1 MEENKKPSV
10 ANEINSDE
18 QKGSSSASSPKKSA
32 RKERPVLDFINGNFL
47 TNESAVKQI
56 PFILFLVFVAI
67 IYISNTYYAEKIMRK
82 TNSVNN
88 EIKELRSEY
97 ITSKSDLMFISK
109 QSEVARAAEK
119 MKIGIKE
126 SVVAPKKIV
135 IEKGDKITV
144 QETDSIEKLT
154 AAKD

>member
-1 MEENKKPSV
+1 MEENKKPKVSE
-10 ANEINSDE
+10 EIKSDE
-18 QKGSSSASSPKKSA
+18 SQTSSTASSPKKSA
-32 RKERPVLDFINGNFL
+32 KKERQVIDVINGNFL

-56 PFILFLVFVAI
+56 PFILFLVVVAI
-67 IYISNTYYAEKIMRK
+67 IYISNTYYAEKILRK
-82 TNSVNN
+82 TNTVNN

-109 QSEVARAAEK
+109 QSEVARAAAN

-135 IEKGDKITV
+135 IEKGASTTGEKSDSVSTITA
-144 QETDSIEKLT
+144 LN
-154 AAKD
+154 

>member
-1 MEENKKPSV
+1 MKENREPRVAEEIKK
-10 ANEINSDE
+10 DE
-18 QKGSSSASSPKKSA
+18 TKTSSMASSPKKSGK
-32 RKERPVLDFINGNFL
+32 KERQVLDVINGNFL
-47 TNESAVKQI
+47 TNDSSLKQI

-67 IYISNTYYAEKIMRK
+67 IYISNTYYAEKILRK
-82 TNSVNN
+82 TNSINN

-109 QSEVARAAEK
+109 QSEVARAAEE

-135 IEKGDKITV
+135 IEKGDAKRKQNSDSTSPLATV
-144 QETDSIEKLT
+144 K
-154 AAKD
+154 

>member
-1 MEENKKPSV
+1 MEENKEPIV
-10 ANEINSDE
+10 AEEIKKDE
-18 QKGSSSASSPKKSA
+18 NKTSSTASSSKKTSK
-32 RKERPVLDFINGNFL
+32 KERQVLDVINGNFL
-47 TNESAVKQI
+47 TNDSAVKQI

-67 IYISNTYYAEKIMRK
+67 IYISNTYYAEKIVRK
-82 TNSVNN
+82 TNTVNN

-109 QSEVARAAEK
+109 QSEVARTADF

-135 IEKGDKITV
+135 IEKASASNTE
-144 QETDSIEKLT
+144 ETDSIATLA
-154 AAKD
+154 AAK